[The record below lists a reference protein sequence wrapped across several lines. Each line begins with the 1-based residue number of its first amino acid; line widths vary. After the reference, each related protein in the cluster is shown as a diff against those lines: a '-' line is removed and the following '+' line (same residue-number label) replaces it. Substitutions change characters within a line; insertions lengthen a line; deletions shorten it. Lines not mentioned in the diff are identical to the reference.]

1 MEGKGTE
8 DMNDIMIML
17 TNTLLYLGWDTL
29 IINWYIVIKTT
40 IRGTE
45 SILLIFYL
53 KKLFW
58 MAGPSWSPVTAKK
71 CWTNFEIM

>member
-17 TNTLLYLGWDTL
+17 ANTLFYLGWDTL
-29 IINWYIVIKTT
+29 IINWYIVIKAI

-45 SILLIFYL
+45 SILLIFL
-53 KKLFW
+53 
-58 MAGPSWSPVTAKK
+58 S
-71 CWTNFEIM
+71 